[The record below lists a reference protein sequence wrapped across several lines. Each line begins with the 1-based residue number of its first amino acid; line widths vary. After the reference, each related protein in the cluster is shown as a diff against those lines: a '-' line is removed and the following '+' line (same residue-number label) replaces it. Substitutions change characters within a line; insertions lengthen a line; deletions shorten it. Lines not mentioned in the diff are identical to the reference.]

1 MRSIFALLLPLAL
14 LAGCAAPPSSPVP
27 EDTAQESSPSSL
39 SPDDD
44 AQDGTFFDQ
53 TLFVAVDGGRTLT
66 LVAHCKETAMEG
78 FSTYGT
84 GSIDVLDGENLLQ
97 TLNVG
102 EGVLILEENPAASS
116 GEVYPTVF
124 ESFYLPT
131 LEDLNFDG
139 AQDILCMCDMGT
151 VNGSYLCWLW
161 DPAQGRFTDGPG
173 LLGYAVEPDPDA
185 RQVCVSSRG
194 GWGTYDTDI
203 YVPDEHGTL
212 VHVKNIHEEPAADGS
227 GTPQVTVRELVNG
240 QWVERTE

>member
-1 MRSIFALLLPLAL
+1 
-14 LAGCAAPPSSPVP
+14 
-27 EDTAQESSPSSL
+27 
-39 SPDDD
+39 
-44 AQDGTFFDQ
+44 
-53 TLFVAVDGGRTLT
+53 
-66 LVAHCKETAMEG
+66 
-78 FSTYGT
+78 
-84 GSIDVLDGENLLQ
+84 
-97 TLNVG
+97 
-102 EGVLILEENPAASS
+102 
-116 GEVYPTVF
+116 
-124 ESFYLPT
+124 
-131 LEDLNFDG
+131 
-139 AQDILCMCDMGT
+139 MGT

-212 VHVKNIHEEPAADGS
+212 VHVKNIHEEPTADGS